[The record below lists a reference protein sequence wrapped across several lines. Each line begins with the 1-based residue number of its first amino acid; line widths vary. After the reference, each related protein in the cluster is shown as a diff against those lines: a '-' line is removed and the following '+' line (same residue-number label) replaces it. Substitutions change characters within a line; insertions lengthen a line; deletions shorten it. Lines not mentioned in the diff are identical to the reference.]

1 MLTKSMT
8 MTLTLGFLPLPAWL
22 SCSPAQPADAHLA
35 SLCSVLV
42 FPLPKTKTSLETPEY
57 FAGPQSRLPEP
68 WQHFLLR
75 KSPLFMSSQLYL
87 ELA

>member
-1 MLTKSMT
+1 
-8 MTLTLGFLPLPAWL
+8 MTLTLGFLPLLAQL

-42 FPLPKTKTSLETPEY
+42 FPLPKTKKKGLETPEY

>member
-1 MLTKSMT
+1 
-8 MTLTLGFLPLPAWL
+8 MTLTLSFLPLPAWFF
-22 SCSPAQPADAHLA
+22 CSLAQPADTHLA
-35 SLCSVLV
+35 SLCLVLV
-42 FPLPKTKTSLETPEY
+42 FPLPKTKKRLETPEY
-57 FAGPQSRLPEP
+57 FAGPQSKLPEP